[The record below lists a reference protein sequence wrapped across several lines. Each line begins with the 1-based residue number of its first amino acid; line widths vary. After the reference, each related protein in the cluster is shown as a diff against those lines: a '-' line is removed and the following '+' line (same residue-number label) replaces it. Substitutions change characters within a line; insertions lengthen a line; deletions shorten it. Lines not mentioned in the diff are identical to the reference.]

1 LQVGC
6 GIKLIDIELLHHV
19 VARVRPQDG
28 GCGRVGHRGSR
39 GKDHEFLLCRSG
51 SRMNGSVF
59 DHKLLLLWLLLLG
72 LGRSHLEMW
81 LKLGAVAVAVANTVV
96 TVSGVGCGGLVLA
109 LDLMLLKYLLGLD
122 VVGNLVDPRE
132 SGSTA
137 CLLLL
142 SLLHGCGSHNGLDT
156 RDIDTTEGCTVSAA
170 SALEDDAL
178 HALANRWKSLQEEW
192 VGADILLWT
201 L

>member
-1 LQVGC
+1 
-6 GIKLIDIELLHHV
+6 LI
-19 VARVRPQDG
+19 
-28 GCGRVGHRGSR
+28 
-39 GKDHEFLLCRSG
+39 
-51 SRMNGSVF
+51 
-59 DHKLLLLWLLLLG
+59 
-72 LGRSHLEMW
+72 
-81 LKLGAVAVAVANTVV
+81 LGAVAVAVANTVA
-96 TVSGVGCGGLVLA
+96 TVSGVGRGGLVLALA

-142 SLLHGCGSHNGLDT
+142 GLLHGCGSHNGLDT